1 MQCPKCLHDDTKVLE
16 SRVAT
21 DGYSIRRRRECIKCK
36 FRFSTLEQMEILDLV
51 VVKRNGAREPY
62 SKDKLTAGIKLS
74 LEKRPITQDAFKKL
88 IAAIEQAISNET
100 SGEEITSQQIGDIVM
115 KQLKRVDQVGYIR
128 FASVYRQF
136 QDVEEF
142 KKELKKL

>member
-21 DGYSIRRRRECIKCK
+21 DGYSIRRRRECMKCK

-51 VVKRNGAREPY
+51 VVKRNGVREPY
-62 SKDKLTAGIKLS
+62 SKEKLTGGIKLS

-88 IAAIEQAISNET
+88 VAAIEQAISNET
-100 SGEEITSQQIGDIVM
+100 AGQEITSQQIGDIVM

>member
-1 MQCPKCLHDDTKVLE
+1 MQCPKCLHEDTKVLE

-21 DGYSIRRRRECIKCK
+21 DGYAIRRRRECIKCK
-36 FRFSTLEQMEILDLV
+36 FRFSTLEQMEILDLI
-51 VVKRNGAREPY
+51 VVKRNGSREPY
-62 SKDKLTAGIKLS
+62 SKEKLIGGLKLS

-88 IAAIEQAISNET
+88 IAAIEQAISNAT
-100 SGEEITSQQIGDIVM
+100 DGDEITSQQIGDIVM